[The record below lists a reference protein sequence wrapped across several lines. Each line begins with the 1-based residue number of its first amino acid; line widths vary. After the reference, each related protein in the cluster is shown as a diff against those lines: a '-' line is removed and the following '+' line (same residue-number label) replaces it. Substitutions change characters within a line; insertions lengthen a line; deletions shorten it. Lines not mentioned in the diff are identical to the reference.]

1 MVMIQTDVFAT
12 DMATAAIAAFEG
24 IEMAQA
30 HITEKSEEEV
40 MDHFESNY
48 IVLPHDAPINIVLDT
63 FLDELAPGELIE
75 HMKFYGVTDA
85 IEVLV
90 EVGRLKALSNMWV
103 FRKNL

>member
-1 MVMIQTDVFAT
+1 MVTLTDVFAT
-12 DMATAAIAAFEG
+12 DIATAAIAAFEG

-30 HITEKSEEEV
+30 HIAEKTNDEV
-40 MDHFESNY
+40 TDHFESNY

-63 FLDELAPGELIE
+63 FLDELEPNELVE

-85 IEVLV
+85 IEALF
-90 EVGRLKALSNMWV
+90 EAGRLKALSNMWV